1 MFWRPLRDD
10 PRCRSSFSN
19 RLRPLTAS
27 TRRYALSLWKGGQLQ
42 EIAHQ
47 LGYQESSV
55 RVMVAQFR
63 AQVKGNDLHPF
74 LFSRGSGGRRGR
86 PGSKRWYVRRGR
98 LSLTAAP

>member
-10 PRCRSSFSN
+10 PRCRQFFLEPAETSH
-19 RLRPLTAS
+19 RQYEALRAFFVEGWP
-27 TRRYALSLWKGGQLQ
+27 LQ

-74 LFSRGSGGRRGR
+74 LFSRRSGGRRGR